1 MKGLIIKNQ
10 NGYFTIYS
18 NQGSLT
24 RCRSRGRLK
33 RSTNILVGDHV
44 EFEPIN
50 KEEAVITQVYQR
62 KNMLHRP
69 PSANIDQLA
78 LVSAIRTPDLNTSVL
93 DKMIVLAEDAGIIPM
108 IVINKMDLDPDY
120 ASEVT
125 SYYQTAGYQ
134 AFSVSGK
141 DGNGMEELKHA
152 LSGPV
157 VAFSGPS
164 GAGKSTLLN
173 HLLGYEYFSSGEVSR
188 HTGRGRTT
196 TRHAELVQSP
206 YSYFLMDTPGFT
218 ALDIQSVDIQNLAW
232 LYKDFQPYIGNCKF
246 NNCVHDAEPGCAIR
260 KALEE
265 GHIQKKRYD
274 SYIQILNELKSQSF
288 RR

>member
-1 MKGLIIKNQ
+1 MNGIIIKNQ

-18 NQGSLT
+18 EQGSLA
-24 RCRSRGRLK
+24 RCRSRGKLK
-33 RSTNILVGDHV
+33 RSTNILVGDHI
-44 EFEPIN
+44 EFDQIN
-50 KEEAVITQVYQR
+50 DEEAVITQVYPR

-69 PSANIDQLA
+69 PSANIDQLV

-93 DKMIVLAEDAGIIPM
+93 DKMIILAEDAGITPL
-108 IVINKMDLDPDY
+108 IVINKMDLDCDY
-120 ASEVT
+120 AMKMT
-125 SYYQTAGYQ
+125 FYYQTAGYQ
-134 AFSVSGK
+134 TFSVSGK
-141 DGNGMEELKHA
+141 DGNGLEELKSA

-173 HLLGYEYFSSGEVSR
+173 YLLGRTYFVSGEVSK

-206 YSYFLMDTPGFT
+206 YGYFLMDTPGFT
-218 ALDIQSVDIQNLAW
+218 ALDIQSVDIKDLDW
-232 LYKDFQPYIGNCKF
+232 LYRDFRPYLGNCKF
-246 NNCVHDAEPGCAIR
+246 NNCVHHTEPGCAIR
-260 KALEE
+260 EALAE
-265 GHIQKKRYD
+265 GHIQQKRYE
-274 SYIQILNELKSQSF
+274 SYVQILNELKNHSL